1 MKAACDTSL
10 RPAAHAALCP
20 GPTRA
25 VRGATSHSSP
35 AAHAALHPGPP
46 RAMQGAMSHSS
57 AVLSQVCW
65 MLAVGSHSRGF
76 QWAAPVCFCWV
87 STRAWACRVT
97 AQRWVSTRERACQV
111 TAQQMLPDGATK
123 LWLTAPEPA
132 SPSSDL
138 SAHLRSSFWGA
149 VTDPRRGSICTSPRM
164 KKLSACS
171 GSPIV

>member
-76 QWAAPVCFCWV
+76 QWAAPVCF
-87 STRAWACRVT
+87 
-97 AQRWVSTRERACQV
+97 RWVSTRERACQV